1 MTALLTGFE
10 GILHDVAKLAAYT
23 LEMVGILIIVIGSAV
38 ALFHLFKCLKERVPN
53 HVIMD
58 LGRVLSLAL
67 TFKMG
72 AEIINTVVIHNLQEL
87 SILGAVILIRAFLAV
102 IIHWEL
108 KAEKNADQD
117 GKNKKEEKA
126 EK

>member
-1 MTALLTGFE
+1 MTALLEGFSNV
-10 GILHDVAKLAAYT
+10 LHDVAKLAAYT
-23 LEMVGILIIVIGSAV
+23 LELVGILIIVIGSAV
-38 ALFHLFKCLKERVPN
+38 ALFHLFKCLKARVPN

-58 LGRVLSLAL
+58 LGKVLSLAL

-87 SILGAVILIRAFLAV
+87 SILGAVILIRAFLAI

-108 KAEKNADQD
+108 KAERTEAAQEEKERE
-117 GKNKKEEKA
+117 KEED
-126 EK
+126 

>member
-1 MTALLTGFE
+1 MTALLEGFSA
-10 GILHDVAKLAAYT
+10 ILHDVAKLAAYT

-38 ALFHLFKCLKERVPN
+38 ALFHLFKCLKARVPN

-58 LGRVLSLAL
+58 LGKVLSLAL

-87 SILGAVILIRAFLAV
+87 SILGAVILIRAFLAI

-108 KAEKNADQD
+108 KAERAETALEEKSQE
-117 GKNKKEEKA
+117 KKED
-126 EK
+126 